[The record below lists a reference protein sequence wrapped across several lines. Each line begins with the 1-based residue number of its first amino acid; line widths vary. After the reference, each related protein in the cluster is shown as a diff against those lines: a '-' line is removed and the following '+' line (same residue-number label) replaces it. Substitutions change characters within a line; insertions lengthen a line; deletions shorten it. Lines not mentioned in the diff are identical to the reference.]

1 VVSQS
6 EFQQFDWL
14 KKRRKQLTP
23 LLGYRDW
30 HAIGRGAVT
39 PRGRLVGERFQVSLI
54 AECFNLFNIANLTI
68 DVSCGHVAPR
78 NARAPEINKLRL
90 DAWKG
95 LSQTSKQTVSVVTT
109 SPIVS
114 SARVVAP
121 ADVLSRTPTLLAP
134 RHGKLAVGGIVMA
147 FLGVVGVLLFR
158 ETNRPG
164 TAAAQKIVELPPVT
178 STLRAHPTNG
188 RYFTD
193 DTGEPIY
200 LTGSHVWY
208 NLQDRG
214 ASSPPP
220 VFDFTDYLDF
230 LAAHNHNF
238 IRLWRWEFPKS
249 FASYAEPHPWKRT
262 GPGTALDGQP
272 KFDLTQLDQDYFDRL
287 HARVIA
293 AGDRGI
299 YVSIV
304 LFEGWALT
312 GAPSSSRWAGHPM
325 NSSNN
330 INGIDGDPNS
340 DNYGIEINTYPG
352 PTGVNAIQ
360 KAYVERVID
369 TVNDLDNVLYE
380 ISNESGYYSKD
391 WQYDMIDYIQTYES
405 GKAKQH
411 PVGMTYEWSA
421 LGIGPN
427 SDLFDSDADWVSP
440 GGSSYEDD
448 MPAADATQVILLDT
462 DHIFG
467 VGGDRDWVW
476 KAFTRGM
483 NPIYMDPIQFGQPNS
498 VDPRYGGQTSD
509 IVGARAAMGDTRTY
523 ANKMA
528 DFAAMVPHEELSTTD
543 YALVNRGE
551 EYLVYQPGTGRF
563 TVTTVAGTYT
573 YEWFNPVTST
583 VTERGSVTVSSGDE
597 DFTPPFSGTAVLYL
611 RLGSAIGLSP
621 PAVYDGG
628 VVNAASFA
636 PHPAPVAPG
645 SIAVVFGNNLNDGTN
660 AAARDFGPDG
670 KLPIMLGGA
679 SVKINGTPVPLFS
692 SIHTPSYDQLTVQ
705 IPFELAGQA
714 SATVEVT
721 VAGQTTAPRTFFVD
735 MAAPGIFTV
744 NQQGT
749 GGGVLTHL
757 NGTAVSEQDPA
768 HPNEVLI
775 MYATGLGVLS
785 PPLATGAPSAVN
797 ETAIPATVTVD
808 GVFADV
814 LFSGSTPGLVGLNQ
828 INLRIPQSTR
838 SASNI
843 PVVLSSG
850 GKQSNT
856 VTIAVAP

>member
-1 VVSQS
+1 
-6 EFQQFDWL
+6 
-14 KKRRKQLTP
+14 
-23 LLGYRDW
+23 
-30 HAIGRGAVT
+30 
-39 PRGRLVGERFQVSLI
+39 
-54 AECFNLFNIANLTI
+54 
-68 DVSCGHVAPR
+68 
-78 NARAPEINKLRL
+78 
-90 DAWKG
+90 
-95 LSQTSKQTVSVVTT
+95 
-109 SPIVS
+109 
-114 SARVVAP
+114 
-121 ADVLSRTPTLLAP
+121 
-134 RHGKLAVGGIVMA
+134 
-147 FLGVVGVLLFR
+147 
-158 ETNRPG
+158 
-164 TAAAQKIVELPPVT
+164 
-178 STLRAHPTNG
+178 
-188 RYFTD
+188 
-193 DTGEPIY
+193 
-200 LTGSHVWY
+200 
-208 NLQDRG
+208 
-214 ASSPPP
+214 
-220 VFDFTDYLDF
+220 
-230 LAAHNHNF
+230 
-238 IRLWRWEFPKS
+238 
-249 FASYAEPHPWKRT
+249 
-262 GPGTALDGQP
+262 
-272 KFDLTQLDQDYFDRL
+272 
-287 HARVIA
+287 
-293 AGDRGI
+293 
-299 YVSIV
+299 
-304 LFEGWALT
+304 
-312 GAPSSSRWAGHPM
+312 
-325 NSSNN
+325 
-330 INGIDGDPNS
+330 
-340 DNYGIEINTYPG
+340 
-352 PTGVNAIQ
+352 
-360 KAYVERVID
+360 
-369 TVNDLDNVLYE
+369 
-380 ISNESGYYSKD
+380 
-391 WQYDMIDYIQTYES
+391 
-405 GKAKQH
+405 
-411 PVGMTYEWSA
+411 
-421 LGIGPN
+421 
-427 SDLFDSDADWVSP
+427 
-440 GGSSYEDD
+440 
-448 MPAADATQVILLDT
+448 
-462 DHIFG
+462 
-467 VGGDRDWVW
+467 
-476 KAFTRGM
+476 
-483 NPIYMDPIQFGQPNS
+483 
-498 VDPRYGGQTSD
+498 
-509 IVGARAAMGDTRTY
+509 
-523 ANKMA
+523 
-528 DFAAMVPHEELSTTD
+528 MVPHEELSTTD